1 MRDAVAATGLEFK
14 ELGACEAVN
23 RGCLS
28 AVQRRQRGGRLSF
41 RQPLCMY
48 AAGSGQLEV
57 LQWLPAN
64 DCPWDK
70 YTCAHAAGGGHLE
83 VLQWLRANDCPW
95 DEDMCEGAAE
105 GGHLEVLQ
113 WAHANGC
120 PWSEEEL
127 YMAAKKGHE
136 MIVRFLIEAQADVDK
151 ALDTNTGEYG

>member
-1 MRDAVAATGLEFK
+1 M
-14 ELGACEAVN
+14 
-23 RGCLS
+23 
-28 AVQRRQRGGRLSF
+28 
-41 RQPLCMY
+41 
-48 AAGSGQLEV
+48 
-57 LQWLPAN
+57 
-64 DCPWDK
+64 
-70 YTCAHAAGGGHLE
+70 
-83 VLQWLRANDCPW
+83 RANDCPW